1 MEHITIIDIDETY
14 VKLVPDE
21 GYKLYN
27 KQLNVYVSEAV
38 IRRDHLE
45 DYLAKVIAVKIA

>member
-27 KQLNVYVSEAV
+27 TKLNIYVSEA
-38 IRRDHLE
+38 IIKREHLN
-45 DYLAKVIAVKIA
+45 DYIAIIIAVKA